1 MSLFSKFKL
10 HRSTVA
16 KRRSPEYGFT
26 LMETAVAL
34 VIMMVVGLGVAS
46 LFAYATQSNTRA
58 DDRELA
64 MAIAQK
70 RMEWFRTIPFTR
82 DTRHQAYSYPNG
94 GLGATSADGVVETV
108 TNAGRTYVLTTIVQ
122 DVSFV
127 PNGAPDQGEPT
138 VKRIQLSVTPAGA
151 ASSATISISTQR
163 STSIVGIY

>member
-1 MSLFSKFKL
+1 
-10 HRSTVA
+10 
-16 KRRSPEYGFT
+16 
-26 LMETAVAL
+26 
-34 VIMMVVGLGVAS
+34 
-46 LFAYATQSNTRA
+46 
-58 DDRELA
+58 
-64 MAIAQK
+64 
-70 RMEWFRTIPFTR
+70 MEWFRTIPFTR

-94 GLGATSADGVVETV
+94 GLGATSAEGVVETV